1 MTQLQRQSRLII
13 VGLWMVM
20 IFLLAPCYGT
30 FGVFLLP
37 LVREFHCGRAQIS
50 QLAFASALT
59 AGILSPLAGWLLERV
74 EAKWMFAAGAM
85 FAAAGYLLASRAH
98 SLDLMIAAYAIV
110 GVGIAAG
117 TLIPTTV
124 VAANWFAQSRGLALG
139 ATMGGMSVGLF
150 FAPII
155 IGHLLLH
162 HNWRLAMTAMA
173 MPMLVVVVPA
183 VILWI
188 RSFPPDA
195 ARPVRVGATEPGVK
209 LAAAIRTRSFWLILV
224 LHSCFSLAWYLMFV
238 HAVPILVG
246 NGFSESTAATL
257 FGIQALFSLIGFIG
271 NGLLADRIGARATM
285 MLALGI
291 WCLALIALHH
301 ANPHGSGMLWAGAY
315 LLLFPFAGPIGNT
328 ITPLIAAD
336 ALGMR
341 SFGSLVGVLHLLA
354 SVAGALG
361 PVIAGHIFDVNGNY
375 LRALYLSATL
385 AVLGILATWRVTPV
399 PGRDLVWED
408 NAPRERAL
416 AGGH

>member
-1 MTQLQRQSRLII
+1 MTKLQRQRGLVIA
-13 VGLWMVM
+13 GLWIVM

-30 FGVFLLP
+30 FGVYLLP

-59 AGILSPLAGWLLERV
+59 AGLLSPLAGWLLERI
-74 EAKWMFAAGAM
+74 EAKWMFAAGAL
-85 FAAAGYLLASRAH
+85 FAAAGYLLASSAH
-98 SLDLMIAAYAIV
+98 SLGLMIAAYAIV

-162 HNWRLAMTAMA
+162 YDWRLAMAAMA
-173 MPMLVVVVPA
+173 LPMVLVVVPA
-183 VILWI
+183 VLVWI
-188 RSFPPDA
+188 RSFPEGN
-195 ARPVRVGATEPGVK
+195 RNRRVAEAEPGLTLK
-209 LAAAIRTRSFWLILV
+209 AAMRTRALWLILL
-224 LHSCFSLAWYLMFV
+224 LHCCFSLAWYLMFV
-238 HAVPILVG
+238 HAVPILVS
-246 NGFSESTAATL
+246 NGFSESSAATL
-257 FGIQALFSLIGFIG
+257 FGIQALFSLIGFVG

-301 ANPHGSGMLWAGAY
+301 ANPHGPGMLWAGVY

-341 SFGSLVGVLHLLA
+341 SFGTLVGLLHLLA

-361 PVIAGHIFDVNGNY
+361 PVIAGRIFDIKGNY
-375 LRALYLSATL
+375 LPALYLSAGL
-385 AVLGILATWRVTPV
+385 AVLGILATWMVAPV
-399 PGRDLVWED
+399 PGRDLVQTNSAEQ
-408 NAPRERAL
+408 EAL
-416 AGGH
+416 AAGA